1 MRLLIIHLLLTFA
14 LNSLLTAQNTDTHT
28 GNALP
33 KGFDSGDSTRKIVVE
48 RIIIAGAKKT
58 REHIIRREI
67 HFNEGDTI
75 ALGVLNRE
83 VQLARQQVY
92 NTNLFNEVK
101 FEVTASGQNKITVL
115 VLLRERW
122 YVFPVPVLQLVD
134 RNINEWIKLYDADLS
149 RLIYGI
155 KFNHFNLTGRRDQ
168 LRIVALNGFTRQ
180 LSFSYINPYIDK
192 KLTRGM
198 VLGGGLVYNKTFI
211 YKTDTFNRALFF
223 NNNEFSRT
231 SYFANAGFTLRK
243 DIRNVHSFSISF
255 NHIAVT
261 DSLLKEPYNP
271 NYFISSGNQVNLLD
285 LTYGYQYMNV
295 NNVAYPLKGTTAS
308 LLLNRRGLGFSG
320 GMDMTTA
327 EIGYNRYVDIKNN
340 VFFSFQ
346 FNGKI
351 SLPFDQPYL
360 NRRAMGYGD
369 YYLRGLELQVIDGV
383 ASAMTRLT
391 LKKKIWSVRL
401 PFPFGKEKGNGIPL
415 SLFAKTYADAGYV
428 HTLEQYRSQLNNKL
442 LYAGGLGIDLLTL
455 YDLSLRLEYSFNQLG
470 QNGLFLHLGFGLQS
484 TR

>member
-1 MRLLIIHLLLTFA
+1 
-14 LNSLLTAQNTDTHT
+14 
-28 GNALP
+28 
-33 KGFDSGDSTRKIVVE
+33 
-48 RIIIAGAKKT
+48 
-58 REHIIRREI
+58 
-67 HFNEGDTI
+67 
-75 ALGVLNRE
+75 
-83 VQLARQQVY
+83 
-92 NTNLFNEVK
+92 
-101 FEVTASGQNKITVL
+101 
-115 VLLRERW
+115 
-122 YVFPVPVLQLVD
+122 
-134 RNINEWIKLYDADLS
+134 
-149 RLIYGI
+149 
-155 KFNHFNLTGRRDQ
+155 
-168 LRIVALNGFTRQ
+168 
-180 LSFSYINPYIDK
+180 
-192 KLTRGM
+192 
-198 VLGGGLVYNKTFI
+198 
-211 YKTDTFNRALFF
+211 
-223 NNNEFSRT
+223 
-231 SYFANAGFTLRK
+231 
-243 DIRNVHSFSISF
+243 
-255 NHIAVT
+255 
-261 DSLLKEPYNP
+261 
-271 NYFISSGNQVNLLD
+271 
-285 LTYGYQYMNV
+285 MNV

-320 GMDMTTA
+320 GMGMTTA